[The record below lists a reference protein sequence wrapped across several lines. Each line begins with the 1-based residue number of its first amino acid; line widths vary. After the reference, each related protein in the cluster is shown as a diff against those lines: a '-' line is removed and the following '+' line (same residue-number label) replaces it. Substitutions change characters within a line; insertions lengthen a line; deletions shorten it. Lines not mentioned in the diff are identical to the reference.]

1 MPYYTADKSR
11 IFKQKTIWLYT
22 FYDTYIS
29 IMKGNV
35 IFTQKNGISIFYLF
49 FHRNIERS
57 TRLRA
62 SRRTG
67 SALREEL
74 SNIDQPREKTIID
87 SNHHNKYFG
96 MSARLQMPPRHGA
109 ALFFGDFLLVI
120 KESRKPGEAGI
131 ADTAVR
137 PPRRRVLFAPAS
149 KCKDALVPPKTRMSR
164 GGFGRAKSGKIAL
177 PLFSGFSIPQ
187 KAGNKNPA

>member
-1 MPYYTADKSR
+1 
-11 IFKQKTIWLYT
+11 
-22 FYDTYIS
+22 
-29 IMKGNV
+29 MKGNV

-137 PPRRRVLFAPAS
+137 PPRRRVLLCALSWTSKKVRSSAAYKRLFHPAN
-149 KCKDALVPPKTRMSR
+149 
-164 GGFGRAKSGKIAL
+164 
-177 PLFSGFSIPQ
+177 
-187 KAGNKNPA
+187 AGNKNHARSAIAASPPYARYFI